1 MLLLF
6 FLTLAAA
13 ANALVIDYPA
23 SQMGLGWITIVL
35 RARELVSVASVTWC
49 RSTVPN
55 GATPPPPDI
64 AECAAP
70 NLQHLQLY
78 PSARPYLRYPAEAEP
93 NTLYVDA
100 DDLGGWDLRH
110 QFDIIISGDK
120 GAFRQVVRFNALMP
134 APPTTIVSATA
145 AEQTT
150 EAQTT
155 PLATTAQ
162 GPTAQDT
169 SAPATSV
176 DPITEPAP
184 TFLPLPMA
192 SAQHPWLGSGVFL
205 GAGLLVIALT
215 ALAIRWRQ
223 LRLTAPLPPPAAG
236 AHTAYEWNDVDGVS
250 TDSEGTALP
259 AGAEVEMTEFSR
271 DE

>member
-6 FLTLAAA
+6 LTLA
-13 ANALVIDYPA
+13 NAFVIDYPA

-35 RARELVSVASVTWC
+35 HAREPVSVASVTWC

-64 AECAAP
+64 AECTAP

-120 GAFRQVVRFNALMP
+120 GAFRQVVRFNALAP
-134 APPTTIVSATA
+134 APPTT
-145 AEQTT
+145 AEFTT

-155 PLATTAQ
+155 EAASPLTTTAQ
-162 GPTAQDT
+162 GPTAEST
-169 SAPATSV
+169 SAPTATSV
-176 DPITEPAP
+176 DDPTPAP
-184 TFLPLPMA
+184 PPATVIPLPVPA
-192 SAQHPWLGSGVFL
+192 LPSHPWLGSALFL
-205 GAGLLVIALT
+205 GAGLLCIALS

-223 LRLTAPLPPPAAG
+223 LRAVPPPAAAPG
-236 AHTAYEWNDVDGVS
+236 YEWNDLTGVP
-250 TDSEGTALP
+250 TDSEGAPLP